1 MFKSNNMTRYLCACA
16 FLLVAL
22 SRPAGAQNSLL
33 PNQLAGWQ
41 ASGPATTVKP
51 SDLGPRWARPEEAER
66 ILAESGIVK
75 ILDRPYKRGGDQLA
89 LRLFQFKDPSSAYE
103 FYSFAVVPGMQPLGV
118 GELSAIRQGD
128 ACVLV
133 GNLAIQAELSGHPPP
148 EALREVADALKIHAD
163 QTPLPAI
170 RNYLPTEGRVFGSEK
185 YAFGPQGFQDASA
198 LLQRPEIAG
207 IANEVGFERDDA
219 ETMFAQYHTGK
230 GEAVLLLIEYPTPQL
245 AELHLHHFEADLSPA
260 SKQAG
265 TTVERKASLLSL
277 VLKPSSAAYAE
288 SLRNAIR
295 FQTEVTWNE
304 PTHKLTDPPWL
315 VILGRILFTT
325 LLFMG
330 LAVAVG
336 AAFGGVR
343 VLLKMI
349 FPGKVFDRPGQMDVL
364 QLGLS
369 GKRIDSRDF
378 Y

>member
-1 MFKSNNMTRYLCACA
+1 MRRYSCACA
-16 FLLVAL
+16 VFLLAL
-22 SRPAGAQNSLL
+22 AAPAGAQNALL
-33 PNQLAGWQ
+33 PNQFAGWQ
-41 ASGPATTVKP
+41 ASGPATTTKP
-51 SDLGPRWARPEEAER
+51 SEEGQ

-75 ILDRPYKRGGDQLA
+75 ILDRPYKKGGDQLS
-89 LRLFQFKDPSSAYE
+89 LRLYQFKDPTSAYE

-118 GELSAIRQGD
+118 GGLSAIRQHD
-128 ACVLV
+128 ARLLV
-133 GNLAIQAELSGHPPP
+133 GNFVIQAGLSEHLSP
-148 EALREVADALKIHAD
+148 EVLQDVAEAVKAHAD

-185 YAFGPQGFQDASA
+185 YAAGPQGFQDAA
-198 LLQRPEIAG
+198 KLLDRPEIAG
-207 IANEVGFERDDA
+207 LANEVGFERDAA
-219 ETMFAQYHTGK
+219 EAMFAQYHTGND
-230 GEAVLLLIEYPTPQL
+230 EAVLLLIEYPTPQL
-245 AELHLHHFEADLSPA
+245 AELHLHHFDTDLSAA

-295 FQTEVTWNE
+295 YQTEVTWNE

-315 VILGRILFTT
+315 VILGRILFMT